1 MVVADDTIRS
11 AASGRRAT
19 MQPTHRIST
28 IERLYP
34 DQWVTVEVTRVS
46 RNDQPLSARVLAH
59 APDEGEITRAAVQIR
74 KEHPD
79 ADLWTF
85 YTGARIPEDM
95 IVVFGCL

>member
-1 MVVADDTIRS
+1 
-11 AASGRRAT
+11 
-19 MQPTHRIST
+19 MQPAQNNSTTQPAHRIST

-59 APDEGEITRAAVQIR
+59 APDEDEITRVAVQMR
-74 KEHPD
+74 QEHPD

-85 YTGARIPEDM
+85 YTGRLIPEGM
-95 IVVFGCL
+95 VVIFGCR